1 MSVRESSRPLGDL
14 RMQRRYWSY
23 WAAPE
28 SLGMDL
34 PDRVFPANRVA
45 NIAAVDAVD
54 IRLRRLPTSAAA
66 EAPVSSSLG
75 AGSGRQTGARYRP
88 VCNHARRCGAPV
100 PPGDQVS
107 WRCTT
112 LPSGPATRNRV
123 RREKASEQFGREANP
138 TVLTRHDWG
147 APSEAFLEQPRRSRL
162 VSRISAIR
170 HHGPPSAQRKG
181 SSWPAWLGVVGLW
194 SP

>member
-1 MSVRESSRPLGDL
+1 MHLANLPYALSKPPICTWQTAMSVRESSRPLGDL

-54 IRLRRLPTSAAA
+54 IRLRRLPTSASA
-66 EAPVSSSLG
+66 EAPVSSSSG

-88 VCNHARRCGAPV
+88 VCNHSSRCGAPV

-107 WRCTT
+107 LRCTT
-112 LPSGPATRNRV
+112 LPSGACHP
-123 RREKASEQFGREANP
+123 
-138 TVLTRHDWG
+138 
-147 APSEAFLEQPRRSRL
+147 QPRPSGEGFRAVRPRGEPDRL
-162 VSRISAIR
+162 TCTN
-170 HHGPPSAQRKG
+170 GGAQRTV
-181 SSWPAWLGVVGLW
+181 P
-194 SP
+194 